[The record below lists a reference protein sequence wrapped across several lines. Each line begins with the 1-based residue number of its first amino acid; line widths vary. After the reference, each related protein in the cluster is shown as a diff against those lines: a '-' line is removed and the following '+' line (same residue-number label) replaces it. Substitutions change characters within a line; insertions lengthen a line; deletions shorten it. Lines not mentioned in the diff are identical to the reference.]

1 VASVGDSLRR
11 LSSLQCRKFNSVVA
25 TRSRSAS
32 DDVSDTSFA
41 RRRTPRPEDNV
52 RWVAEYSLRRLL
64 IYYDVSSY
72 TLALPFVSEAFTL
85 CI

>member
-1 VASVGDSLRR
+1 MASVGDSLRR
-11 LSSLQCRKFNSVVA
+11 LSSLQCRKFNSAVA

-41 RRRTPRPEDNV
+41 RRPRPEDNV

-72 TLALPFVSEAFTL
+72 TLALPFVSEAFTQ
-85 CI
+85 CM